1 MILMKL
7 NRSVKDGSPR
17 LLFDYVLKEMEVK
30 VGKAQYHAMMRV
42 QSSLKFLELAR
53 FVTSTTPSTQ
63 YQYHAKY
70 PVPVPVVPHHD
81 EGPVLPQVFRVGQV
95 C

>member
-1 MILMKL
+1 MCLGIKLSRSQWLEIILKAMEL
-7 NRSVKDGSPR
+7 LITLSRSVKDGSPR

-53 FVTSTTPSTQ
+53 YIKLRGASKKKRDSFC
-63 YQYHAKY
+63 
-70 PVPVPVVPHHD
+70 
-81 EGPVLPQVFRVGQV
+81 EFL
-95 C
+95 

>member
-1 MILMKL
+1 MKL

-53 FVTSTTPSTQ
+53 YTKPMRASKKGIFAGNSNKW
-63 YQYHAKY
+63 KY
-70 PVPVPVVPHHD
+70 VVL
-81 EGPVLPQVFRVGQV
+81 EE
-95 C
+95 

>member
-1 MILMKL
+1 MMVERYVEGKAKFFMKL

-53 FVTSTTPSTQ
+53 YVKLRGGPKQKKGFFWEI
-63 YQYHAKY
+63 YQMECW
-70 PVPVPVVPHHD
+70 PD
-81 EGPVLPQVFRVGQV
+81 FL
-95 C
+95 

>member
-1 MILMKL
+1 MELLITLS
-7 NRSVKDGSPR
+7 RSVKDGSPR

-53 FVTSTTPSTQ
+53 
-63 YQYHAKY
+63 
-70 PVPVPVVPHHD
+70 
-81 EGPVLPQVFRVGQV
+81 
-95 C
+95 

>member
-1 MILMKL
+1 MQFLMKM

-53 FVTSTTPSTQ
+53 
-63 YQYHAKY
+63 
-70 PVPVPVVPHHD
+70 
-81 EGPVLPQVFRVGQV
+81 
-95 C
+95 

>member
-1 MILMKL
+1 MLDAVQFSSMNFFGITLSTFFWQFMMKL

-17 LLFDYVLKEMEVK
+17 LLFDYVLKEVEVK

-53 FVTSTTPSTQ
+53 
-63 YQYHAKY
+63 
-70 PVPVPVVPHHD
+70 
-81 EGPVLPQVFRVGQV
+81 
-95 C
+95 

>member
-1 MILMKL
+1 MMGWKFILKT

-53 FVTSTTPSTQ
+53 
-63 YQYHAKY
+63 
-70 PVPVPVVPHHD
+70 
-81 EGPVLPQVFRVGQV
+81 
-95 C
+95 